1 MEANPAAGQG
11 PEPKLILFGDGY
23 WKDRRIMAPLG
34 YFLMALAKVI
44 DTVLFIYMWI
54 IIIRAVL
61 SWVSPDPYNPI
72 VRFINNIT
80 EPVLYQIRRRLPVS
94 FGGIDLSPV
103 VVLLIILF
111 LQNFVVRSLVHFAQ
125 SFIH

>member
-1 MEANPAAGQG
+1 MT
-11 PEPKLILFGDGY
+11 L
-23 WKDRRIMAPLG
+23 LG
-34 YFLMALAKVI
+34 YFLGALANVI
-44 DTVLFIYMWI
+44 YYVLFLYMWI

-72 VRFINNIT
+72 VRFIHNIT

-103 VVLLIILF
+103 IVLLIIMF
-111 LQNFVVRSLVHFAQ
+111 LQSFVVQSLQHVARNLIYQ
-125 SFIH
+125 

>member
-1 MEANPAAGQG
+1 
-11 PEPKLILFGDGY
+11 
-23 WKDRRIMAPLG
+23 MAPLG
-34 YFLMALAKVI
+34 YFLVALAKVI

-72 VRFINNIT
+72 VRFIHNVT

-103 VVLLIILF
+103 IVLLIIVF
-111 LQNFVVRSLVHFAQ
+111 LQNFVVSSLFHF
-125 SFIH
+125 SRTFIQ